1 VQVRRTARFHEPFS
15 RPSLSRCRF
24 RLPHRE
30 GVRWVLPT
38 TLSVRLRPTCDPDL
52 AHYRCCSHAWG
63 VASEI
68 SLICGPG
75 RRRGLIPR
83 LSYGPNWVLIKPSAA
98 SARTAHRL
106 PLSPLQILMPVI
118 TSNRVRAAS
127 PRQGAQPIAS
137 RDARSVGFL
146 SRLPRSGNVQ
156 LARRPRHG
164 PEPLYGE
171 ARRNPADLARAAN

>member
-1 VQVRRTARFHEPFS
+1 MSSVRPSNLEQNVESGGRWLCHREAADRRAPTGLSVTPWVSGALPSGRVRTAFVPR
-15 RPSLSRCRF
+15 
-24 RLPHRE
+24 RE
-30 GVRWVLPT
+30 AT
-38 TLSVRLRPTCDPDL
+38 SRLRRRKPRVC
-52 AHYRCCSHAWG
+52 R
-63 VASEI
+63 AS
-68 SLICGPG
+68 GG
-75 RRRGLIPR
+75 
-83 LSYGPNWVLIKPSAA
+83 GPNWVLIKPSAA